1 VANRLKNK
9 IMAACS
15 SHLPACLE
23 SHRESLRIM
32 RECLQNKKGLRLYQ
46 MEKMAQLE
54 VLDEIDSP
62 VEFDP
67 KLASS
72 YTYKYDRGDVHPDH
86 YVYTALEAVCY
97 ECGCFLWKDIGMR
110 NTFALQFL
118 FTI

>member
-1 VANRLKNK
+1 MANRLKNK

-46 MEKMAQLE
+46 MEKMAQLV
-54 VLDEIDSP
+54 VLDESEA

>member
-1 VANRLKNK
+1 
-9 IMAACS
+9 
-15 SHLPACLE
+15 
-23 SHRESLRIM
+23 
-32 RECLQNKKGLRLYQ
+32 

-54 VLDEIDSP
+54 VLAESDSP

-72 YTYKYDRGDVHPDH
+72 YSYKYDRGDVHPDH

-110 NTFALQFL
+110 NIFALQFL